1 MKTITPYLLRFAL
14 AAIILTILFRYFLSY
29 GIEHRAST
37 TIAIAA
43 ITYAVLMFVSG
54 FYYGKKDGEYLP
66 IFDIGFRFHLATY
79 IIHNGITL
87 LWIGLNFGSKYEN
100 LNLPI
105 MIALY
110 WGVILFIH
118 LIFYLW
124 ARKNSI
130 NHLDKQDIFE

>member
-1 MKTITPYLLRFAL
+1 MKTITPYLLKFAL

-29 GIEHRAST
+29 GIEHRVST
-37 TIAIAA
+37 IIAIAA
-43 ITYAVLMFVSG
+43 ITYAVSMFVSG

-79 IIHNGITL
+79 VIHNGITL

-100 LNLPI
+100 FNLPI
-105 MIALY
+105 MIAIY

-118 LIFYLW
+118 FIFYLY

-130 NHLDKQDIFE
+130 NYLDKQDIFE